1 MVRYII
7 LSLIF
12 FISSCKTTEQIVKV
26 NNDQINI
33 ISFDAV
39 TKTLDFNDYEQN
51 QLNNIGKQLIYEWY
65 NDKIKTDG
73 FEGSLKVIITNLDTK
88 TEKRE
93 DYFKVTANI
102 SIQFKLES
110 NTLSSKKSFNV
121 SASEFSE
128 ISGKFSILDQ
138 ENLSANT
145 LKAVLNKITI
155 ELNSLN

>member
-1 MVRYII
+1 MARFII
-7 LSLIF
+7 VLFIF
-12 FISSCKTTEQIVKV
+12 FITSCKTTEQIVKA
-26 NNDQINI
+26 NKDQIDN

-39 TKTLDFNDYEQN
+39 TKTLEFNHYEQS
-51 QLNNIGKQLIYEWY
+51 QLNNIGKQLIYDWY

-73 FEGSLKVIITNLDTK
+73 FEGSLKVIITNLETI

-93 DYFKVTANI
+93 DYFKVMANI
-102 SIQFKLES
+102 SMQFKLES
-110 NTLSSKKSFNV
+110 NTLSSKKSFNL

-128 ISGKFSILDQ
+128 ITGNFSISDQ

-145 LKAVLNKITI
+145 LNAVLNKITI

>member
-1 MVRYII
+1 MVRYLI
-7 LSLIF
+7 LLLIF

-26 NNDQINI
+26 NKDQIDN

-39 TKTLDFNDYEQN
+39 TKTLEFNDYEQT

-73 FEGSLKVIITNLDTK
+73 FEGSLKVIITNLETN

-145 LKAVLNKITI
+145 LKAVLKKITI

>member
-1 MVRYII
+1 MVRFIII
-7 LSLIF
+7 LFIF
-12 FISSCKTTEQIVKV
+12 FVTSCKTTEQVVELNK
-26 NNDQINI
+26 DQINF

-39 TKTLDFNDYEQN
+39 TKTLEFNNFEQT
-51 QLNNIGKQLIYEWY
+51 QLNTIGKHLIYEWY

-73 FEGSLKVIITNLDTK
+73 FEGTLKVIITNLETK

-93 DYFKVTANI
+93 DYFKVIAHI
-102 SIQFKLES
+102 SMQFNLQS

-145 LKAVLNKITI
+145 LGAVLNKITI

>member
-1 MVRYII
+1 MARYII
-7 LSLIF
+7 IFLIF

-26 NNDQINI
+26 NKDQIKS

-39 TKTLDFNDYEQN
+39 TKTLEFNDYELN
-51 QLNNIGKQLIYEWY
+51 QLNNIGKQLINEWY
-65 NDKIKTDG
+65 NDQIKTDG
-73 FEGSLKVIITNLDTK
+73 FEGSLKIIITNLETK

-93 DYFKVTANI
+93 DYFKVTAKI
-102 SIQFKLES
+102 SMQFKLES

-145 LKAVLNKITI
+145 LKAVLNKITT
-155 ELNSLN
+155 ELNSLS